1 MSNVNGENPNII
13 TYKIVCGV
21 LGAILGVL
29 LTILGFFFSNWM
41 SNIDKSNDKILK
53 NTESMSQDLISL
65 RLKVTEIEN
74 KMLTVQTVKMIAKE
88 QIRKYHDIHHPKIDI
103 KK

>member
-1 MSNVNGENPNII
+1 MSNLNNDTHNVV
-13 TYKIVCGV
+13 TYKIVCG
-21 LGAILGVL
+21 ILGTILGIL

-41 SNIDKSNDKILK
+41 NNIDKSNDKILR

-88 QIRKYHDIHHPKIDI
+88 QIRKYHDVHHADQEM